1 MGFWNKLG
9 KIALVAAPYV
19 AAPFT
24 GGASLAFTG
33 AANSAVKKWN
43 EHDANEAMKKGLAP
57 SNFDKYLGFAGDAAG
72 LAGGMGAFSKIGSG
86 NVMSSANFQGNN
98 PKLSGWQST
107 LGKVGNAA
115 SAFSNPNQ
123 GGFSINIGGSNGGY
137 SGQPQMNGSYRPNSP
152 GISRFERSAQRQLGP
167 VMGNMDQ
174 SNPNLAYALASGRM
188 DAIQNQPFRSGY
200 DVYSQGDDGQEFVS
214 RMPTIS
220 PFQRRQQQF
229 SYTPPGM
236 SRTAPVD
243 DMGEAPEE
251 DMGVEE
257 RRRRGM

>member
-33 AANSAVKKWN
+33 AANSAVKKWS
-43 EHDANEAMKKGLAP
+43 EHDARKAAEKGLAP
-57 SNFDKYLGFAGDAAG
+57 SGFDKYLGMAGDVAG
-72 LAGGMGAFSKIGSG
+72 MAGGMGAFGGTKGTFGS
-86 NVMSSANFQGNN
+86 NSFQG
-98 PKLSGWQST
+98 KGLTGWQNT

-115 SAFSNPNQ
+115 SSLSNPQ
-123 GGFSINIGGSNGGY
+123 MGGGGFNINIGG
-137 SGQPQMNGSYRPNSP
+137 GSDVNDYARTPNYLP
-152 GISRFERSAQRQLGP
+152 SRGMAQFERRAQRQLGP

-174 SNPNLAYALASGRM
+174 SHPNLAYSLAQGRM
-188 DAIQNQPFRSGY
+188 DAIKNQPFRGGY

-220 PFQRRQQQF
+220 PFQRRQQEF
-229 SYTPPGM
+229 TYTPPGM
-236 SRTAPVD
+236 SRTPPVD
-243 DMGEAPEE
+243 EFGEAPEE
-251 DMGVEE
+251 IMGEEE
-257 RRRRGM
+257 RRRRGL

>member
-43 EHDANEAMKKGLAP
+43 EHDARVAAEKGLAP
-57 SNFDKYLGFAGDAAG
+57 SNFDKYLGMAGDVAG
-72 LAGGMGAFSKIGSG
+72 MAGGMGAFGGSKGTFGS
-86 NVMSSANFQGNN
+86 NSFQG
-98 PKLSGWQST
+98 KGLSGWQNT
-107 LGKVGNAA
+107 LGKVGAGA
-115 SAFSNPNQ
+115 SQVLNPQMGGQ
-123 GGFSINIGGSNGGY
+123 GGFNINIGGNNVNPNDY
-137 SGQPQMNGSYRPNSP
+137 ARTPSYFPNNP
-152 GISRFERSAQRQLGP
+152 GISRFQRQAQRQLGP

-174 SNPNLAYALASGRM
+174 ANPNLAYALSAGRM
-188 DAIQNQPFRSGY
+188 DAIGNQPFRGGY
-200 DVYSQGDDGQEFVS
+200 DVYSQGDDGQEFTS

-243 DMGEAPEE
+243 DMGEAPE
-251 DMGVEE
+251 DVMGEEE

>member
-43 EHDANEAMKKGLAP
+43 EHDANEAYKKGIAP
-57 SNFDKYLGFAGDAAG
+57 SNFDKYLGLAGDVAG
-72 LAGGMGAFSKIGSG
+72 MAGSVGAFGGSKGTFGS
-86 NVMSSANFQGNN
+86 NSFQG
-98 PKLSGWQST
+98 KGLSGWQNT

-115 SAFSNPNQ
+115 SAFANPNQ

-152 GISRFERSAQRQLGP
+152 GISRFERSVQRQLGP

-188 DAIQNQPFRSGY
+188 DAIKNQPFRGGY

-243 DMGEAPEE
+243 DMGEAPE
-251 DMGVEE
+251 DVMGEEE